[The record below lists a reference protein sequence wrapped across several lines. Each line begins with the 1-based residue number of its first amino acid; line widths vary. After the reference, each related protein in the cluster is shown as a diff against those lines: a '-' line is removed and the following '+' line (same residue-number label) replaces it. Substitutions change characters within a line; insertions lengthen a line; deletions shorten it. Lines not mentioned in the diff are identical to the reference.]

1 MLTLAVAKEN
11 CVAEEECK
19 ENAVILFA
27 DGVVDPGAKVVEAR
41 DVTL

>member
-1 MLTLAVAKEN
+1 MPTLAVAEEN